1 MIISLLRPIILFSLT
16 TIFAVA
22 SISCNTEIVSQEEFS
37 ELTTELATTQSQ
49 LKGLQIQLTDA
60 EFKVSQYENSLRE
73 YTTIV
78 DADYPNLLS
87 RVEQARLILE
97 LIIVSSAY
105 SQGQATELEMMSVFV
120 NVEKIDSSVVKEGII
135 KMMAGGELMGDEE
148 AGELISTWLDEVHRL
163 LQ

>member
-1 MIISLLRPIILFSLT
+1 MIISLLRPIVLFSLT
-16 TIFAVA
+16 TIIAVT
-22 SISCNTEIVSQEEFS
+22 SISCNTEVVSLKEFS

-49 LKGLQIQLTDA
+49 LKGLQMKLAEA

-97 LIIVSSAY
+97 LIAVSSAY
-105 SQGQATELEMMSVFV
+105 DQGLATELDMMSVFAT
-120 NVEKIDSSVVKEGII
+120 VEKIDSSVVKEGII
-135 KMMAGGELMGDEE
+135 KMMAGGELMSDEE
-148 AGELISTWLDEVHRL
+148 AGELISTWLDEVYRL

>member
-16 TIFAVA
+16 TIIAVT
-22 SISCNTEIVSQEEFS
+22 SISCNTEVVSLKEFS

-49 LKGLQIQLTDA
+49 LKGLQMKLAEA

-97 LIIVSSAY
+97 LIAVSSAY
-105 SQGQATELEMMSVFV
+105 DQGLATELDMMSVFAT
-120 NVEKIDSSVVKEGII
+120 VEKIDSSVVKEGII
-135 KMMAGGELMGDEE
+135 KMMAGGELMSDEE
-148 AGELISTWLDEVHRL
+148 AGELISTWLDEVYRL